1 MKSNSHLDPGL
12 LRRRALSFV
21 SACVLASPAAL
32 LAQQYQQTNLVS
44 DLGTLGAQTVDPKL
58 KNPWG
63 IARGPSGN
71 PWWVS
76 DERSGVATLYN
87 AHGTP
92 ANPLNPGANGLVVTI
107 PPSVPPPAVGTPTGV
122 VFNGSTNDFRVAPP
136 GVAQT
141 FFLFVSLDGSISGW
155 DPAANPTTAITEV
168 STKSVFTGATIAQI
182 GNERF
187 LYVADLKDAKIKV
200 YDSNFKEVEIGE
212 RHLGER
218 HLGERHFEYDMGFDD
233 DNEEAFEDQELPR
246 GFAPFNIQNI
256 GGDLYVAY
264 AKQDQTKTFVTSGT
278 GLGFVDVFSPRGR
291 LLMRLEHG
299 NWFNAPW
306 GLTLAPSDFG
316 TFSHRILVGQFGS
329 GEILA
334 FDAVT
339 GRFEGKLRDQNN
351 NSIALKGLWGLAF
364 GAGDQTSGPANTL
377 FFNEGLN
384 GGNDGLFGT
393 LTPIAA
399 DIDPGNGQ

>member
-1 MKSNSHLDPGL
+1 MKTNSYLNAGF
-12 LRRRALSFV
+12 LRRRALTFV

-32 LAQQYQQTNLVS
+32 FAQQYQKTNLVS
-44 DLGTLGAQTVDPKL
+44 DLGTLGAHTIDPKL

-76 DERSGVATLYN
+76 DERSGVSTLYN
-87 AHGTP
+87 AQGTP
-92 ANPLNPGANGLVVTI
+92 VNVLNPGANGLVVTI
-107 PPSVPPPAVGTPTGV
+107 PPSVPPPSIGTPTGV
-122 VFNGSTNDFRVAPP
+122 VFNGSANDFRVAPP

-141 FFLFVSLDGSISGW
+141 FFLFVSLDGTISGW
-155 DPAANPTTAITEV
+155 DPAANPTTAIRKV
-168 STKSVFTGATIAQI
+168 STKSVLTGATIAQI
-182 GNERF
+182 GADRF
-187 LYVADLKDAKIKV
+187 LYVADLKAGKIRV
-200 YDSNFKEVEIGE
+200 YDSNFQPMA
-212 RHLGER
+212 LGQ
-218 HLGERHFEYDMGFDD
+218 GAFDD
-233 DNEEAFEDQELPR
+233 DHLPP

-256 GGDLYVAY
+256 GGNLYVAY
-264 AKQDQTKTFVTSGT
+264 AKQDQAKTFVTPGA
-278 GLGFVDVFSPRGR
+278 GLGFVDVFSPQGR
-291 LLMRLEHG
+291 LLLRLQHG

-339 GRFEGKLRDQNN
+339 GQFQGKLNDQNN
-351 NSIALKGLWGLAF
+351 QVIAMTGLWGLAF
-364 GAGDQTSGPANTL
+364 GAGDQTSGAANTL
-377 FFNEGLN
+377 FFNQGLN

-393 LTPIAA
+393 LTPIAT
-399 DIDPGNGQ
+399 DIESGNGQ

>member
-1 MKSNSHLDPGL
+1 MKRNSYLDAGF

-21 SACVLASPAAL
+21 SACVLACPAAL
-32 LAQQYQQTNLVS
+32 FAQQYQQTNLVS
-44 DLGTLGAQTVDPKL
+44 DLGTLGAQTVDPNL

-76 DERSGVATLYN
+76 DERSGVSTLYN
-87 AHGTP
+87 AQGTP

-200 YDSNFKEVEIGE
+200 YDSNFKEVAIGE
-212 RHLGER
+212 RH
-218 HLGERHFEYDMGFDD
+218 FDDDMGFDD
-233 DNEEAFEDQELPR
+233 DNEEAFEDHELPR

-264 AKQDQTKTFVTSGT
+264 AKQDQAKTFVTAGT

-339 GRFEGKLRDQNN
+339 GRFQGKLRDQNN

-364 GAGDQTSGPANTL
+364 GAGDQTSGAANTL

-384 GGNDGLFGT
+384 GGSGLFGT
-393 LTPIAA
+393 LTPIAT
-399 DIDPGNGQ
+399 DIESGNGQ

>member
-58 KNPWG
+58 KKPWG

-76 DERSGVATLYN
+76 DERSGVSTLYN
-87 AHGTP
+87 AQGTP

-200 YDSNFKEVEIGE
+200 YDSNFKEVAIGE
-212 RHLGER
+212 RH
-218 HLGERHFEYDMGFDD
+218 FDDDMGFDD
-233 DNEEAFEDQELPR
+233 DNEEAFEDHELPR

-264 AKQDQTKTFVTSGT
+264 AKQDQAKTFVTAGT

-339 GRFEGKLRDQNN
+339 GRFQGKLRDQNN

-364 GAGDQTSGPANTL
+364 GAGDQTSGAANTL

-384 GGNDGLFGT
+384 GGSGLFGT
-393 LTPIAA
+393 LTPIAT
-399 DIDPGNGQ
+399 DIESGNGQ

>member
-87 AHGTP
+87 ANGRP

-136 GVAQT
+136 GIAQT

-187 LYVADLKDAKIKV
+187 LYVADLQDAKIKV

-218 HLGERHFEYDMGFDD
+218 HFEYDMGFDD
-233 DNEEAFEDQELPR
+233 DNEGAFEDQELPR

-339 GRFEGKLRDQNN
+339 GRFEGKLRDENN

>member
-1 MKSNSHLDPGL
+1 MKTNSHLNAGF
-12 LRRRALSFV
+12 LRRRALTFV

-32 LAQQYQQTNLVS
+32 FAQQYQKTNLVS
-44 DLGTLGAQTVDPKL
+44 DLGTLGAHTVDPKL

-76 DERSGVATLYN
+76 DEKSGVATLYN
-87 AHGTP
+87 AQGTP
-92 ANPLNPGANGLVVTI
+92 ANVLNPGANGLVVTI
-107 PPSVPPPAVGTPTGV
+107 PPSVAPPSIGTPTGV
-122 VFNGSTNDFRVAPP
+122 VFNGSANDFRVAPP

-141 FFLFVSLDGSISGW
+141 FFLFVSLDGTISGW
-155 DPAANPTTAITEV
+155 DPVANPTTAIRKV
-168 STKSVFTGATIAQI
+168 STKSVLTGATIAQI
-182 GNERF
+182 GADRF
-187 LYVADLKDAKIKV
+187 LYVADLKAGKIRV
-200 YDSNFKEVEIGE
+200 YDSNFQPVEVDE
-212 RHLGER
+212 
-218 HLGERHFEYDMGFDD
+218 DAFDD
-233 DNEEAFEDQELPR
+233 DHLPP

-264 AKQDQTKTFVTSGT
+264 AKQDQAKTFVTSGT

-339 GRFEGKLRDQNN
+339 GRFQGKLRDQNN

-364 GAGDQTSGPANTL
+364 GAGDQTSGAANTL

-384 GGNDGLFGT
+384 GGSGLFGT
-393 LTPIAA
+393 LTPIAT
-399 DIDPGNGQ
+399 DIESGNGQ

>member
-1 MKSNSHLDPGL
+1 MKTNSHLNAGF
-12 LRRRALSFV
+12 LRRRALTFV

-32 LAQQYQQTNLVS
+32 FAQQYQQTNLVS
-44 DLGTLGAQTVDPKL
+44 DLGTLGAHTVDPRL

-63 IARGPSGN
+63 IARGPSGI

-76 DERSGVATLYN
+76 DERSGVSTLYN
-87 AHGTP
+87 AQGTP
-92 ANPLNPGANGLVVTI
+92 VNPLNPGANGLVVTI

-122 VFNGSTNDFRVAPP
+122 VFNGGANDFRVAPP

-155 DPAANPTTAITEV
+155 DPAANPTTAITKV

-187 LYVADLKDAKIKV
+187 LYVADVKDAKIKV
-200 YDSNFKEVEIGE
+200 YDSNFKEVAIGE
-212 RHLGER
+212 RH
-218 HLGERHFEYDMGFDD
+218 FDDDMGFDD
-233 DNEEAFEDQELPR
+233 DNEEAFEDHELPR

-264 AKQDQTKTFVTSGT
+264 AKQDQTKTFVTAGT

-339 GRFEGKLRDQNN
+339 GRFQGKLRDQNN

-364 GAGDQTSGPANTL
+364 GAGDQTSGAANTL

-384 GGNDGLFGT
+384 GGSGLFGT
-393 LTPIAA
+393 LTPIAT
-399 DIDPGNGQ
+399 DIESGNGQ

>member
-21 SACVLASPAAL
+21 PACVLASPAAL
-32 LAQQYQQTNLVS
+32 LAQQYQKTNLVS
-44 DLGTLGAQTVDPKL
+44 DLGTLGAHTVDPKL

-76 DERSGVATLYN
+76 DERSGVSTLYN
-87 AHGTP
+87 AQGTP

-200 YDSNFKEVEIGE
+200 YDSNFKEVAIGE
-212 RHLGER
+212 RH
-218 HLGERHFEYDMGFDD
+218 FDDDMGFDD
-233 DNEEAFEDQELPR
+233 DNEEAFEDHELPR

-264 AKQDQTKTFVTSGT
+264 AKQDQAKTFVTAGT

-339 GRFEGKLRDQNN
+339 GRFQGKLRDQNN

-364 GAGDQTSGPANTL
+364 GAGDQTSGAANTL

-384 GGNDGLFGT
+384 GGSGLFGT
-393 LTPIAA
+393 LTPIAT
-399 DIDPGNGQ
+399 DIESGNGQ

>member
-1 MKSNSHLDPGL
+1 MKTNSHLNAGF
-12 LRRRALSFV
+12 LRRRALTFV

-32 LAQQYQQTNLVS
+32 FAQQYQKTNLVS
-44 DLGTLGAQTVDPKL
+44 DLGTLGAHTVDPKL

-76 DERSGVATLYN
+76 DEKSGVATLYN
-87 AHGTP
+87 AQGTP
-92 ANPLNPGANGLVVTI
+92 ANVLNPGANGLVVTI
-107 PPSVPPPAVGTPTGV
+107 PPSVPPPSIGTPTGV
-122 VFNGSTNDFRVAPP
+122 VFNGSANDFRVAPP

-141 FFLFVSLDGSISGW
+141 FFLFVSLDGTISGW
-155 DPAANPTTAITEV
+155 DPAANPTTAIRKV
-168 STKSVFTGATIAQI
+168 STKSVLTGATIAQI
-182 GNERF
+182 GADRF
-187 LYVADLKDAKIKV
+187 LYVADLKAGKIRV
-200 YDSNFKEVEIGE
+200 YDSNFQPMA
-212 RHLGER
+212 LGQ
-218 HLGERHFEYDMGFDD
+218 GAFDD
-233 DNEEAFEDQELPR
+233 DHLPP

-256 GGDLYVAY
+256 GGNLYVAY
-264 AKQDQTKTFVTSGT
+264 AKQDQAKTFVTSGA
-278 GLGFVDVFSPRGR
+278 GLGFVDVFSPQGSLLLR
-291 LLMRLEHG
+291 LQHG

-339 GRFEGKLRDQNN
+339 GQFQGKLNDQNN
-351 NSIALKGLWGLAF
+351 QVIAMTGLWGLAF
-364 GAGDQTSGPANTL
+364 GAGDQTSGAANTL

-393 LTPIAA
+393 LTPIAT
-399 DIDPGNGQ
+399 DIESGNGQ

>member
-87 AHGTP
+87 ANGRP

-212 RHLGER
+212 RH
-218 HLGERHFEYDMGFDD
+218 FEYDMGFDD
-233 DNEEAFEDQELPR
+233 DNEGAFEDQELPR

-334 FDAVT
+334 FNAVT
-339 GRFEGKLRDQNN
+339 GRFQGKLRDQNN
-351 NSIALKGLWGLAF
+351 RSIALKGLWGLAF

-377 FFNEGLN
+377 FFNQGLN
-384 GGNDGLFGT
+384 GGNDGLFGK

>member
-1 MKSNSHLDPGL
+1 MKRNSHLDPGL
-12 LRRRALSFV
+12 LRRRALSFL

-122 VFNGSTNDFRVAPP
+122 VFNGSANDFRVAPP

-155 DPAANPTTAITEV
+155 DPAANPTTAITKV

-218 HLGERHFEYDMGFDD
+218 RTWSAHIVAVVLSPDASCSDTVPSTNPCTHPSSRCTAPWQQPVGHPSGKRFDRRPRSG
-233 DNEEAFEDQELPR
+233 LPR
-246 GFAPFNIQNI
+246 SGHGPFA
-256 GGDLYVAY
+256 GALRVGC
-264 AKQDQTKTFVTSGT
+264 
-278 GLGFVDVFSPRGR
+278 
-291 LLMRLEHG
+291 
-299 NWFNAPW
+299 
-306 GLTLAPSDFG
+306 PS
-316 TFSHRILVGQFGS
+316 T
-329 GEILA
+329 
-334 FDAVT
+334 
-339 GRFEGKLRDQNN
+339 
-351 NSIALKGLWGLAF
+351 
-364 GAGDQTSGPANTL
+364 
-377 FFNEGLN
+377 
-384 GGNDGLFGT
+384 
-393 LTPIAA
+393 
-399 DIDPGNGQ
+399 

>member
-1 MKSNSHLDPGL
+1 MKTNSHLNAGF
-12 LRRRALSFV
+12 LRRRALTFV

-32 LAQQYQQTNLVS
+32 FAQQYQKTNLVS
-44 DLGTLGAQTVDPKL
+44 DLGTLGAHTVDPKL

-76 DERSGVATLYN
+76 DEKSGVSTLYN
-87 AHGTP
+87 AQGTP
-92 ANPLNPGANGLVVTI
+92 ANVLNPGANGLVVTI
-107 PPSVPPPAVGTPTGV
+107 PPSAPPPSIGTPTGV
-122 VFNGSTNDFRVAPP
+122 VFNGSANDFRVAPP

-141 FFLFVSLDGSISGW
+141 FFLFVSLDGTISGW
-155 DPAANPTTAITEV
+155 DPAANPTTAIRKV
-168 STKSVFTGATIAQI
+168 STKSVLTGATIAQI
-182 GNERF
+182 GADRF
-187 LYVADLKDAKIKV
+187 LYVADLKAGKIRV
-200 YDSNFKEVEIGE
+200 YDSNFQPMA
-212 RHLGER
+212 LGQ
-218 HLGERHFEYDMGFDD
+218 GAFDD
-233 DNEEAFEDQELPR
+233 DHLPP

-256 GGDLYVAY
+256 GGNLYVAY
-264 AKQDQTKTFVTSGT
+264 AKQDQAKTFVTSGA
-278 GLGFVDVFSPRGR
+278 GLGFVDVFSPQGSLLLR
-291 LLMRLEHG
+291 LQHG

-339 GRFEGKLRDQNN
+339 GQFQGKLNDQNN
-351 NSIALKGLWGLAF
+351 KVIAMTGLWGLAF
-364 GAGDQTSGPANTL
+364 GAGDQTSGAANTL

-393 LTPIAA
+393 LTPIAT
-399 DIDPGNGQ
+399 DIESGNGQ

>member
-1 MKSNSHLDPGL
+1 MKTNSHLNAGF
-12 LRRRALSFV
+12 LRRRALTFV

-32 LAQQYQQTNLVS
+32 FAQQYQKTNLVS
-44 DLGTLGAQTVDPKL
+44 DLGTLGAHTVDPKL

-76 DERSGVATLYN
+76 DEKSGVSTLYN
-87 AHGTP
+87 AQGTP
-92 ANPLNPGANGLVVTI
+92 ANVLNPGANGLVVTI
-107 PPSVPPPAVGTPTGV
+107 PPSVPPPSIGTPTGV
-122 VFNGSTNDFRVAPP
+122 VFNGSANDFRVAPP

-141 FFLFVSLDGSISGW
+141 FFLFVSLDGTISGW
-155 DPAANPTTAITEV
+155 DPAANPTTAIRKV
-168 STKSVFTGATIAQI
+168 STKSVLTGATIAQI
-182 GNERF
+182 EENRF
-187 LYVADLKDAKIKV
+187 LYVADLEAGKIRV
-200 YDSNFKEVEIGE
+200 YDSNFQPVEVDE
-212 RHLGER
+212 
-218 HLGERHFEYDMGFDD
+218 DAFDD
-233 DNEEAFEDQELPR
+233 DHLPP

-264 AKQDQTKTFVTSGT
+264 AKQDQAKTFVTSGA
-278 GLGFVDVFSPRGR
+278 GLGFVDVFSPQGR
-291 LLMRLEHG
+291 LLLRLQHG

-339 GRFEGKLRDQNN
+339 GRFQGKLRDQNN
-351 NSIALKGLWGLAF
+351 HSIALKGLWGLAF

-384 GGNDGLFGT
+384 GNDGLFGT
-393 LTPIAA
+393 LTPIAT
-399 DIDPGNGQ
+399 DIESGNGQ

>member
-1 MKSNSHLDPGL
+1 MKRNSHLDPGL

-32 LAQQYQQTNLVS
+32 FAQQYQKTNLVS

-76 DERSGVATLYN
+76 DERSGVSTLYN
-87 AHGTP
+87 AQGTP

-200 YDSNFKEVEIGE
+200 YDSNFKEVAIGE
-212 RHLGER
+212 RH
-218 HLGERHFEYDMGFDD
+218 FDDDMGFDD
-233 DNEEAFEDQELPR
+233 DNEEAFEDHELPR

-264 AKQDQTKTFVTSGT
+264 AKQDQAKTFVTAGT

-339 GRFEGKLRDQNN
+339 GRFQGKLRDQNN

-364 GAGDQTSGPANTL
+364 GAGDQTSGAANTL

-384 GGNDGLFGT
+384 GGSGLFGT
-393 LTPIAA
+393 LTPIAT
-399 DIDPGNGQ
+399 DIESGNGQ

>member
-1 MKSNSHLDPGL
+1 MKTNSHLNAGF
-12 LRRRALSFV
+12 LRRRALTFV

-32 LAQQYQQTNLVS
+32 FAQQYQKTNLVS
-44 DLGTLGAQTVDPKL
+44 DLGTLGAHTVDPKL

-76 DERSGVATLYN
+76 DEKSGVATLYN
-87 AHGTP
+87 AQGTP
-92 ANPLNPGANGLVVTI
+92 ANVLNPGANGLVVTI
-107 PPSVPPPAVGTPTGV
+107 PPSVPPPSIGTPTGV
-122 VFNGSTNDFRVAPP
+122 VFNGSANDFRVAPP

-141 FFLFVSLDGSISGW
+141 FFLFVSLDGTISGW
-155 DPAANPTTAITEV
+155 DPAANPTTAIRKV
-168 STKSVFTGATIAQI
+168 STKSVLTGATIAQI
-182 GNERF
+182 GADRF
-187 LYVADLKDAKIKV
+187 LYVADLKAGKIRV
-200 YDSNFKEVEIGE
+200 YDSNFQPMA
-212 RHLGER
+212 LGQ
-218 HLGERHFEYDMGFDD
+218 GAFDD
-233 DNEEAFEDQELPR
+233 DHLSP

-256 GGDLYVAY
+256 GGNLYVAY
-264 AKQDQTKTFVTSGT
+264 AKQDQAKTFVTSGA
-278 GLGFVDVFSPRGR
+278 GLGFVDVFSPQGSLLLR
-291 LLMRLEHG
+291 LQHG

-339 GRFEGKLRDQNN
+339 GQFQGKLNDQNN
-351 NSIALKGLWGLAF
+351 QVIAMTGLWGLAF
-364 GAGDQTSGPANTL
+364 GAGDQTSGAANTL
-377 FFNEGLN
+377 FFNQGLN

-393 LTPIAA
+393 LTPIAT
-399 DIDPGNGQ
+399 DIESGNGQ

>member
-1 MKSNSHLDPGL
+1 MKTNSHLNAGF
-12 LRRRALSFV
+12 LRRRALTFV

-32 LAQQYQQTNLVS
+32 FAQQYQKTNLVS
-44 DLGTLGAQTVDPKL
+44 DLGTLGAHTVDPKL

-76 DERSGVATLYN
+76 DEKSGVSTLYN
-87 AHGTP
+87 AQGTP
-92 ANPLNPGANGLVVTI
+92 VNVLNPGANGLVVTI
-107 PPSVPPPAVGTPTGV
+107 PPSVPPPSIGTPTGV
-122 VFNGSTNDFRVAPP
+122 VFNGSANDFRVAPP

-141 FFLFVSLDGSISGW
+141 FFLFVSLDGTISGW
-155 DPAANPTTAITEV
+155 DPAANPTTAITKV
-168 STKSVFTGATIAQI
+168 STKSVLTGATIAQI
-182 GNERF
+182 GADRF
-187 LYVADLKDAKIKV
+187 LYVADLKAGKIRV
-200 YDSNFKEVEIGE
+200 YDSNFQPMALGQGAFVDD
-212 RHLGER
+212 HLS
-218 HLGERHFEYDMGFDD
+218 
-233 DNEEAFEDQELPR
+233 P

-264 AKQDQTKTFVTSGT
+264 AKQDQAKTFVTSGA
-278 GLGFVDVFSPRGR
+278 GLGFVDVFSPQGSLLLR
-291 LLMRLEHG
+291 LQHG

-329 GEILA
+329 GKILA

-339 GRFEGKLRDQNN
+339 GQFQGKLKDQNN
-351 NSIALKGLWGLAF
+351 QVIAMTGLWGLAF
-364 GAGDQTSGPANTL
+364 GAGDQTSGAANTL
-377 FFNEGLN
+377 FFNQGLN

-393 LTPIAA
+393 LTPIAT
-399 DIDPGNGQ
+399 DIESGNGQ

>member
-1 MKSNSHLDPGL
+1 MKTNSHLNAGF
-12 LRRRALSFV
+12 LRRRALTFV

-32 LAQQYQQTNLVS
+32 FAQQYQKTNLVS
-44 DLGTLGAQTVDPKL
+44 DLGTLGAHTVDPKL

-76 DERSGVATLYN
+76 DEKSGVSTLYN
-87 AHGTP
+87 AQGTP
-92 ANPLNPGANGLVVTI
+92 VNVVNPGANGLVVTI
-107 PPSVPPPAVGTPTGV
+107 PPSAPPPSIGTPTGV
-122 VFNGSTNDFRVAPP
+122 VFNGSANDFRVAPP

-141 FFLFVSLDGSISGW
+141 FFLFVSLDGTISGW
-155 DPAANPTTAITEV
+155 DPAANPTTAIRKV
-168 STKSVFTGATIAQI
+168 STKSVLTGATIAQI
-182 GNERF
+182 GADRF
-187 LYVADLKDAKIKV
+187 LYVADLKAGKIRV
-200 YDSNFKEVEIGE
+200 YDSNFQPMA
-212 RHLGER
+212 LGQ
-218 HLGERHFEYDMGFDD
+218 GAFDD
-233 DNEEAFEDQELPR
+233 DHLPP

-256 GGDLYVAY
+256 GGNLYVAY
-264 AKQDQTKTFVTSGT
+264 AKQDQAKTFVTSGA
-278 GLGFVDVFSPRGR
+278 GLGFVDVFSPQGSLLLR
-291 LLMRLEHG
+291 LQHG

-339 GRFEGKLRDQNN
+339 GQFQGKLNDQNN
-351 NSIALKGLWGLAF
+351 QVIAMTGLWGLAF
-364 GAGDQTSGPANTL
+364 GAGDQTSGAANTL
-377 FFNEGLN
+377 FFNQGLN

-393 LTPIAA
+393 LTPIAT
-399 DIDPGNGQ
+399 DIESGNGQ

>member
-1 MKSNSHLDPGL
+1 MKSNSHLDAGF

-21 SACVLASPAAL
+21 SACVLACPAAL
-32 LAQQYQQTNLVS
+32 FAQQYQQTNLVS
-44 DLGTLGAQTVDPKL
+44 DLGTLGAQTVDPNL

-76 DERSGVATLYN
+76 DERSGVSTLYN
-87 AHGTP
+87 AQGTP

-122 VFNGSTNDFRVAPP
+122 VFNGGANDFRVAPP

-155 DPAANPTTAITEV
+155 DPAANPTTAITKV

-187 LYVADLKDAKIKV
+187 LYVADVKDAKIKV
-200 YDSNFKEVEIGE
+200 YDSNFKEVAIGE
-212 RHLGER
+212 RH
-218 HLGERHFEYDMGFDD
+218 FDDDMGFDD
-233 DNEEAFEDQELPR
+233 DNEEAFEDHELPR

-264 AKQDQTKTFVTSGT
+264 AKQDQAKTFVTAGT

-339 GRFEGKLRDQNN
+339 GRFQGKLRDQNN

-364 GAGDQTSGPANTL
+364 GAGDQTSGAANTL

-384 GGNDGLFGT
+384 GGSGLFGT
-393 LTPIAA
+393 LTPIAT
-399 DIDPGNGQ
+399 DIESGNGQ

>member
-1 MKSNSHLDPGL
+1 MKTNSHLNAGF
-12 LRRRALSFV
+12 LRRRALTFV

-32 LAQQYQQTNLVS
+32 FAQQYQKTNLVS
-44 DLGTLGAQTVDPKL
+44 DLGTLGAHTIDPKL

-76 DERSGVATLYN
+76 DEKSGVSTLYN
-87 AHGTP
+87 AQGTP
-92 ANPLNPGANGLVVTI
+92 ANPLNPGGNGLVVTI
-107 PPSVPPPAVGTPTGV
+107 PPSVPPPAIGTPTGV
-122 VFNGSTNDFRVAPP
+122 VFNGSAKDFRVAPP

-155 DPAANPTTAITEV
+155 DPAANPTTAITKV
-168 STKSVFTGATIAQI
+168 STHSVLTGATIAQI
-182 GNERF
+182 GADRF
-187 LYVADLKDAKIKV
+187 LYVADLKAGKIRV
-200 YDSNFKEVEIGE
+200 YDTNFNPVEVGE
-212 RHLGER
+212 TEVDDKHGE
-218 HLGERHFEYDMGFDD
+218 H
-233 DNEEAFEDQELPR
+233 AFEDEQIPK

-256 GGDLYVAY
+256 GGNLYVAY
-264 AKQDQTKTFVTSGT
+264 AKQDQAKTFVTSGA
-278 GLGFVDVFSPRGR
+278 GLGFVDVFSPQGSLLLR
-291 LLMRLEHG
+291 LQHG

-339 GRFEGKLRDQNN
+339 GQFQGKLNDQNN
-351 NSIALKGLWGLAF
+351 QVIAMTGLWGLAF
-364 GAGDQTSGPANTL
+364 GAGDQTSGAANTL
-377 FFNEGLN
+377 FFNQGLN

-399 DIDPGNGQ
+399 DIEPGNGQ

>member
-1 MKSNSHLDPGL
+1 MKRNSHLDPGL

-76 DERSGVATLYN
+76 DERSGVSTLYN
-87 AHGTP
+87 AQGTP
-92 ANPLNPGANGLVVTI
+92 ANPLNPGGNGLVVTI

-155 DPAANPTTAITEV
+155 DPAANPTTAITKV

-200 YDSNFKEVEIGE
+200 YDSNFKEVEIG
-212 RHLGER
+212 
-218 HLGERHFEYDMGFDD
+218 DMGYDD

-351 NSIALKGLWGLAF
+351 KSIALEGLWGLAF

>member
-1 MKSNSHLDPGL
+1 MKTNSHLNAGF
-12 LRRRALSFV
+12 LRRRALTFV

-32 LAQQYQQTNLVS
+32 FAQQYQKTNLVS
-44 DLGTLGAQTVDPKL
+44 DLGTLGAHTIDPKL

-76 DERSGVATLYN
+76 DERSGVSTLYN
-87 AHGTP
+87 AQGTP
-92 ANPLNPGANGLVVTI
+92 VNVLNPGANGLVVTI
-107 PPSVPPPAVGTPTGV
+107 PPSVPPPSIGTPTGV
-122 VFNGSTNDFRVAPP
+122 VFNGSANDFRVAPP

-141 FFLFVSLDGSISGW
+141 FFLFVSLDGTISGW
-155 DPAANPTTAITEV
+155 DPAANPTTAIRKV
-168 STKSVFTGATIAQI
+168 STKSVLTGATIAQI
-182 GNERF
+182 GADRF
-187 LYVADLKDAKIKV
+187 LYVADLKAGKIRV
-200 YDSNFKEVEIGE
+200 YDSNFQPMAVGQ
-212 RHLGER
+212 GA
-218 HLGERHFEYDMGFDD
+218 FDD
-233 DNEEAFEDQELPR
+233 DHLPP
-246 GFAPFNIQNI
+246 GFAPFNIQDI

-264 AKQDQTKTFVTSGT
+264 AKQDQAKTFVTSGA
-278 GLGFVDVFSPRGR
+278 GLGFVDVFSPQGR
-291 LLMRLEHG
+291 LLLRLQHG

-339 GRFEGKLRDQNN
+339 GQFQGKLNDQNN
-351 NSIALKGLWGLAF
+351 QVIAMTGLWGLAF
-364 GAGDQTSGPANTL
+364 GAGDQTSGAANTL
-377 FFNEGLN
+377 FFNQGLN

-393 LTPIAA
+393 LTPIAT
-399 DIDPGNGQ
+399 DIESGNGQ

>member
-76 DERSGVATLYN
+76 DERSGVSTLYN
-87 AHGTP
+87 AQGTP

-200 YDSNFKEVEIGE
+200 YDSNFKEVAIGE
-212 RHLGER
+212 RH
-218 HLGERHFEYDMGFDD
+218 FDDDMGFDD
-233 DNEEAFEDQELPR
+233 DNEEAFEDHELPR

-264 AKQDQTKTFVTSGT
+264 AKQDQAKTFVTAGT

-339 GRFEGKLRDQNN
+339 GRFQGKLRDQNN

-364 GAGDQTSGPANTL
+364 GAGDQTSGAANTL

-384 GGNDGLFGT
+384 GGSGLFGT
-393 LTPIAA
+393 LTPIAT
-399 DIDPGNGQ
+399 DIESGNGQ

>member
-1 MKSNSHLDPGL
+1 MKRNSHLDPGL

-76 DERSGVATLYN
+76 DERSGVSTLYN
-87 AHGTP
+87 AQGTP

-155 DPAANPTTAITEV
+155 DPAANPTTAITKV

-200 YDSNFKEVEIGE
+200 YDSNFKEVAIGE
-212 RHLGER
+212 RH
-218 HLGERHFEYDMGFDD
+218 FDDDMGFDD
-233 DNEEAFEDQELPR
+233 DNEEAFEDHELPR

-264 AKQDQTKTFVTSGT
+264 AKQDQAKTFVTAGT

-339 GRFEGKLRDQNN
+339 GQFQGKLNDQKNRV
-351 NSIALKGLWGLAF
+351 IAMTGLWGLAF
-364 GAGDQTSGPANTL
+364 GAGDQTSGAANTL

-384 GGNDGLFGT
+384 GGSGLFGT
-393 LTPIAA
+393 LTPIAT
-399 DIDPGNGQ
+399 DIESGNGQ

>member
-1 MKSNSHLDPGL
+1 MKTNSHLNAGF
-12 LRRRALSFV
+12 LRRRALTFV

-32 LAQQYQQTNLVS
+32 FAQQYQKTNLVS
-44 DLGTLGAQTVDPKL
+44 DLGTLGAHTIDPKL

-76 DERSGVATLYN
+76 DEKSGVSTLYN
-87 AHGTP
+87 AQGTP
-92 ANPLNPGANGLVVTI
+92 ANPLNPGGNGLVVTI
-107 PPSVPPPAVGTPTGV
+107 PPSVPPPAIGTPTGV
-122 VFNGSTNDFRVAPP
+122 VFNGSAKDFRVAPP

-155 DPAANPTTAITEV
+155 DPAANPITAITKV
-168 STKSVFTGATIAQI
+168 STKSVLTGATIAQI
-182 GNERF
+182 EENRF
-187 LYVADLKDAKIKV
+187 LYVADLQAGKIRV
-200 YDSNFKEVEIGE
+200 YDTNFKPVELDE
-212 RHLGER
+212 
-218 HLGERHFEYDMGFDD
+218 DAFDD
-233 DNEEAFEDQELPR
+233 DHLPP

-264 AKQDQTKTFVTSGT
+264 AKQNQAKTFVTSGT

-299 NWFNAPW
+299 DWLNAPW

-339 GRFEGKLRDQNN
+339 GQFQGKLRDQKN
-351 NSIALKGLWGLAF
+351 NSLALKGLWGLAF

-377 FFNEGLN
+377 FFNQGLN

-393 LTPIAA
+393 LTPIAT
-399 DIDPGNGQ
+399 DIESGNGQ

>member
-1 MKSNSHLDPGL
+1 MKTNSHLNAGF
-12 LRRRALSFV
+12 LRRRALTFV

-32 LAQQYQQTNLVS
+32 FAQQYQKTNLVS
-44 DLGTLGAQTVDPKL
+44 DLGTLGAHTVDPKL

-76 DERSGVATLYN
+76 DEKSGVATLYN
-87 AHGTP
+87 AQGTP
-92 ANPLNPGANGLVVTI
+92 ANVLNPGANGLVVTI
-107 PPSVPPPAVGTPTGV
+107 PPSVPPPSIGTPTGV
-122 VFNGSTNDFRVAPP
+122 VFNGSANDFRVAPP

-141 FFLFVSLDGSISGW
+141 FFLFVSLDGTISGW
-155 DPAANPTTAITEV
+155 DPAANPTTAIRKV
-168 STKSVFTGATIAQI
+168 STKSVLTGATIAQI
-182 GNERF
+182 GADRF
-187 LYVADLKDAKIKV
+187 LYVADLKAGKIRV
-200 YDSNFKEVEIGE
+200 YDSNFQPVEVDE
-212 RHLGER
+212 
-218 HLGERHFEYDMGFDD
+218 DAFDD
-233 DNEEAFEDQELPR
+233 DHLPP

-264 AKQDQTKTFVTSGT
+264 AKQDQAKTFVTSGT

-299 NWFNAPW
+299 DWLNAPW

-339 GRFEGKLRDQNN
+339 GQFQGKLNDQKNRV
-351 NSIALKGLWGLAF
+351 IAMTGLWGLAF
-364 GAGDQTSGPANTL
+364 GAGDQTSGAANTL

-393 LTPIAA
+393 LTPIAT
-399 DIDPGNGQ
+399 DIESGNGQ

>member
-1 MKSNSHLDPGL
+1 MKRNSHLNLGF

-21 SACVLASPAAL
+21 SVCVLASPAAL
-32 LAQQYQQTNLVS
+32 FAQQYQQTNLVS
-44 DLGTLGAQTVDPKL
+44 DLGTLGAHTVDPRL

-71 PWWVS
+71 PWWAS
-76 DERSGVATLYN
+76 DERSGVSTLYN
-87 AHGTP
+87 AQGTP

-107 PPSVPPPAVGTPTGV
+107 PPSVPLPAVGTPTGV
-122 VFNGSTNDFRVAPP
+122 VFNGSAKDFRVAPP

-155 DPAANPTTAITEV
+155 DPAANPTTAITKV
-168 STKSVFTGATIAQI
+168 STKSVFTGATIAEI
-182 GNERF
+182 EENRF
-187 LYVADLKDAKIKV
+187 LYVADLEAGKIRV
-200 YDSNFKEVEIGE
+200 YDTNFEPVELDE
-212 RHLGER
+212 
-218 HLGERHFEYDMGFDD
+218 DAFDD
-233 DNEEAFEDQELPR
+233 DHLPP

-264 AKQDQTKTFVTSGT
+264 AKQDQAKTFVTSGT

-291 LLMRLEHG
+291 LLLRLEHG
-299 NWFNAPW
+299 DWFNAPW

-339 GRFEGKLRDQNN
+339 GQFQGKLRDQKN
-351 NSIALKGLWGLAF
+351 NSLALKGLWGLAF

-377 FFNEGLN
+377 FFNQGLN

-399 DIDPGNGQ
+399 DIEPGNGQ

>member
-1 MKSNSHLDPGL
+1 MKTNSHLNAGF
-12 LRRRALSFV
+12 LRRRALTFV

-32 LAQQYQQTNLVS
+32 FAQQYQKTNLVS
-44 DLGTLGAQTVDPKL
+44 DLGTLGAHTVDPKL

-76 DERSGVATLYN
+76 DEKSGVSTLYN
-87 AHGTP
+87 AQGTP
-92 ANPLNPGANGLVVTI
+92 VNVVNPGANGLVVTI
-107 PPSVPPPAVGTPTGV
+107 PPSVPPPSIGTPTGV
-122 VFNGSTNDFRVAPP
+122 VFNGSANDFRVAPP

-141 FFLFVSLDGSISGW
+141 FFLFVSLDGTISGW
-155 DPAANPTTAITEV
+155 DPAANPTTAIRKV
-168 STKSVFTGATIAQI
+168 STKSVLTGATIAQI
-182 GNERF
+182 GADRF
-187 LYVADLKDAKIKV
+187 LYVADLKAGKIRV
-200 YDSNFKEVEIGE
+200 YDSNFQPMAVGQ
-212 RHLGER
+212 GA
-218 HLGERHFEYDMGFDD
+218 FDD
-233 DNEEAFEDQELPR
+233 DHLPP

-256 GGDLYVAY
+256 GGNLYVAY
-264 AKQDQTKTFVTSGT
+264 AKQDQAKTFVTSGA
-278 GLGFVDVFSPRGR
+278 GLGFVDVFSPQGSLLLR
-291 LLMRLEHG
+291 LQHG

-339 GRFEGKLRDQNN
+339 GQFQGKLNDQNN
-351 NSIALKGLWGLAF
+351 KVIAMTGLWGLAF
-364 GAGDQTSGPANTL
+364 GAGDQTSGAANTL

-393 LTPIAA
+393 LTPIAT
-399 DIDPGNGQ
+399 DIESGNGQ

>member
-32 LAQQYQQTNLVS
+32 FAQQYQKTNLVS
-44 DLGTLGAQTVDPKL
+44 DLGTLGAHTIDPKL

-76 DERSGVATLYN
+76 DEKSGVSTLYN
-87 AHGTP
+87 AQGTP
-92 ANPLNPGANGLVVTI
+92 VNVVNPGANGLVVTI
-107 PPSVPPPAVGTPTGV
+107 PPSAPPPSIGTPTGV
-122 VFNGSTNDFRVAPP
+122 VFNGSANDFRVAPP

-141 FFLFVSLDGSISGW
+141 FFLFVSLDGTISGW
-155 DPAANPTTAITEV
+155 DPAANPTTAITKV

-187 LYVADLKDAKIKV
+187 LYVADVKDAKIKV

-212 RHLGER
+212 RH
-218 HLGERHFEYDMGFDD
+218 FEYDMGFDD
-233 DNEEAFEDQELPR
+233 DNEEAFEDHELPR

-339 GRFEGKLRDQNN
+339 GQFQGKLNDQNN
-351 NSIALKGLWGLAF
+351 QVIAMTGLWGLAF
-364 GAGDQTSGPANTL
+364 GAGDQTSGPAKTL

-393 LTPIAA
+393 LTPIEA

>member
-1 MKSNSHLDPGL
+1 MKRNSYLDAGF

-21 SACVLASPAAL
+21 SACVLACPAAL
-32 LAQQYQQTNLVS
+32 FAQQYQQTNLVS
-44 DLGTLGAQTVDPKL
+44 DLGTLGAQTVDPNL

-76 DERSGVATLYN
+76 DERSGVSTLYN
-87 AHGTP
+87 AQGTP

-122 VFNGSTNDFRVAPP
+122 VFNGGANDFRVAPP

-155 DPAANPTTAITEV
+155 DPAANPTTAITKV

-200 YDSNFKEVEIGE
+200 YDSNFKEVAIGE
-212 RHLGER
+212 RH
-218 HLGERHFEYDMGFDD
+218 FDDDMGFDD
-233 DNEEAFEDQELPR
+233 DNEEAFEDHELPR

-264 AKQDQTKTFVTSGT
+264 AKQDQAKTFVTAGT

-339 GRFEGKLRDQNN
+339 GRFQGKLRDQNN

-364 GAGDQTSGPANTL
+364 GAGDQTSGAANTL

-384 GGNDGLFGT
+384 GGSGLFGT
-393 LTPIAA
+393 LTPIAT
-399 DIDPGNGQ
+399 DIESGNGQ

>member
-1 MKSNSHLDPGL
+1 MKRNSYLDAGF

-21 SACVLASPAAL
+21 SACVLACPAAL
-32 LAQQYQQTNLVS
+32 FAQQYQQTNLVS
-44 DLGTLGAQTVDPKL
+44 DLGTLGAQTVDPNL

-76 DERSGVATLYN
+76 DERSGVSTLYN
-87 AHGTP
+87 AQGTP

-122 VFNGSTNDFRVAPP
+122 VFNGGANDFRVAPP

-155 DPAANPTTAITEV
+155 DPAANPTTAITKV

-187 LYVADLKDAKIKV
+187 LYVADVKDAKIKV
-200 YDSNFKEVEIGE
+200 YDSNFKEVAIGE
-212 RHLGER
+212 RH
-218 HLGERHFEYDMGFDD
+218 FDDDMGFDD
-233 DNEEAFEDQELPR
+233 DNEEAFEDHELPR

-264 AKQDQTKTFVTSGT
+264 AKQDQAKTFVTAGT

-339 GRFEGKLRDQNN
+339 GQFQGKLRDQKN
-351 NSIALKGLWGLAF
+351 NSLVLKGLWGLAF
-364 GAGDQTSGPANTL
+364 G
-377 FFNEGLN
+377 
-384 GGNDGLFGT
+384 
-393 LTPIAA
+393 
-399 DIDPGNGQ
+399 

>member
-1 MKSNSHLDPGL
+1 MKTNSHLNAGF
-12 LRRRALSFV
+12 LRRRALTFV

-32 LAQQYQQTNLVS
+32 FAQQYQKTNLVS
-44 DLGTLGAQTVDPKL
+44 DLGTLGAHTVDPKL

-76 DERSGVATLYN
+76 DEKSGVSTLYN
-87 AHGTP
+87 AQGTP
-92 ANPLNPGANGLVVTI
+92 ANVLNPGANGLVVTI
-107 PPSVPPPAVGTPTGV
+107 PPSVPPPSIGTPTGV
-122 VFNGSTNDFRVAPP
+122 VFNGSANDFRVAPP

-141 FFLFVSLDGSISGW
+141 FFLFVSLDGTISGW
-155 DPAANPTTAITEV
+155 DPAANPTTAIRKV
-168 STKSVFTGATIAQI
+168 STKSVLTGATIAQI
-182 GNERF
+182 GADRF
-187 LYVADLKDAKIKV
+187 LYVADLKAGKIRV
-200 YDSNFKEVEIGE
+200 YDSNFQPMA
-212 RHLGER
+212 LGQ
-218 HLGERHFEYDMGFDD
+218 GAFDD
-233 DNEEAFEDQELPR
+233 DHLSP

-256 GGDLYVAY
+256 GGNLYVAY
-264 AKQDQTKTFVTSGT
+264 AKQDQAKTFVTSGA
-278 GLGFVDVFSPRGR
+278 GLGFVDVFSPQGSLLLR
-291 LLMRLEHG
+291 LQHG

-339 GRFEGKLRDQNN
+339 GQFQGKLNDQNN
-351 NSIALKGLWGLAF
+351 QVIAMTGLWGLAF
-364 GAGDQTSGPANTL
+364 GAGDQTSGAANTL

-393 LTPIAA
+393 LTPIAT
-399 DIDPGNGQ
+399 DIASGNGQ

>member
-1 MKSNSHLDPGL
+1 MKTNSHLNAGF
-12 LRRRALSFV
+12 LRRRALTFV

-32 LAQQYQQTNLVS
+32 FAQQYQKTNLVS
-44 DLGTLGAQTVDPKL
+44 DLGTLGAQTVDPNL

-76 DERSGVATLYN
+76 DEKSGVSTLYN
-87 AHGTP
+87 AQGTP
-92 ANPLNPGANGLVVTI
+92 ANVLNPGANGLVVTI
-107 PPSVPPPAVGTPTGV
+107 PPSVPPPSIGTPTGV
-122 VFNGSTNDFRVAPP
+122 VFNGSANDFRVAPP

-141 FFLFVSLDGSISGW
+141 FFLFVSLDGTISGW
-155 DPAANPTTAITEV
+155 DPAANPTTAIRKV
-168 STKSVFTGATIAQI
+168 STKSVLTGATIAQI
-182 GNERF
+182 GADRF
-187 LYVADLKDAKIKV
+187 LYVADLKAGKIRV
-200 YDSNFKEVEIGE
+200 YDSNFQPVEVDE
-212 RHLGER
+212 
-218 HLGERHFEYDMGFDD
+218 DAFDD
-233 DNEEAFEDQELPR
+233 DHLPP

-264 AKQDQTKTFVTSGT
+264 AKQDQAKTFVTSGT

-299 NWFNAPW
+299 DWLNAPW

-339 GRFEGKLRDQNN
+339 GQFQGKLNDQNN
-351 NSIALKGLWGLAF
+351 QVIAMTGLWGLAF
-364 GAGDQTSGPANTL
+364 GAGDQTSGAANTL

-393 LTPIAA
+393 LTPIAT
-399 DIDPGNGQ
+399 DIESGNGQ

>member
-1 MKSNSHLDPGL
+1 MKTNSHLNAGF
-12 LRRRALSFV
+12 LRRRALTFV

-32 LAQQYQQTNLVS
+32 FAQQYQKTNLVS
-44 DLGTLGAQTVDPKL
+44 DLGTFGAQTVDPKL

-87 AHGTP
+87 AQGTP

-107 PPSVPPPAVGTPTGV
+107 PPSVPLPAVGTPTGV
-122 VFNGSTNDFRVAPP
+122 VFNGSADDFRVAPP

-155 DPAANPTTAITEV
+155 DPAANPTTAITKV

-182 GNERF
+182 GADRF
-187 LYVADLKDAKIKV
+187 LYVADLKAGKIRV
-200 YDSNFKEVEIGE
+200 YDSNFQPMALGQGAFVDD
-212 RHLGER
+212 HLS
-218 HLGERHFEYDMGFDD
+218 
-233 DNEEAFEDQELPR
+233 P
-246 GFAPFNIQNI
+246 GFAPFNMQDI

-264 AKQDQTKTFVTSGT
+264 AKQDQAKTFATSGA
-278 GLGFVDVFSPRGR
+278 GLGFVDVFSPQGSLLLR
-291 LLMRLEHG
+291 LQHG

-329 GEILA
+329 GKILS

-339 GRFEGKLRDQNN
+339 GQFQGKLNDQNN
-351 NSIALKGLWGLAF
+351 QVIAMTGLWGLAF
-364 GAGDQTSGPANTL
+364 GAGDQTSGAANTL

-384 GGNDGLFGT
+384 GGSGLFGT
-393 LTPIAA
+393 LTPIAT
-399 DIDPGNGQ
+399 DIESGNG

>member
-1 MKSNSHLDPGL
+1 MKTNSHLNAGF
-12 LRRRALSFV
+12 LRRRALTFV

-32 LAQQYQQTNLVS
+32 FAQQYQKTNLVS
-44 DLGTLGAQTVDPKL
+44 DLGTLGAHTVDPKL

-76 DERSGVATLYN
+76 DEKSGVSTLYN
-87 AHGTP
+87 AQGTP
-92 ANPLNPGANGLVVTI
+92 ANVLNPGANGLVVTI
-107 PPSVPPPAVGTPTGV
+107 PPSVPPPSIGTPTGV
-122 VFNGSTNDFRVAPP
+122 VFNGSANDFRVAPP

-141 FFLFVSLDGSISGW
+141 FFLFVSLDGTISGW
-155 DPAANPTTAITEV
+155 DPAANPTTAIKKV
-168 STKSVFTGATIAQI
+168 STKSVLTGATIAQS
-182 GNERF
+182 GADRF
-187 LYVADLKDAKIKV
+187 LYVADLKAGKIRV
-200 YDSNFKEVEIGE
+200 YDSNFQPVEVDE
-212 RHLGER
+212 
-218 HLGERHFEYDMGFDD
+218 DAFDD
-233 DNEEAFEDQELPR
+233 DHLPP

-264 AKQDQTKTFVTSGT
+264 AKQDQAKTFVTSGT

-299 NWFNAPW
+299 DWLNAPW

-339 GRFEGKLRDQNN
+339 GQFQGKLNDQKNRV
-351 NSIALKGLWGLAF
+351 IAMTGLWGLAF
-364 GAGDQTSGPANTL
+364 GAGDQTSGAANTL

-393 LTPIAA
+393 LTPIAT
-399 DIDPGNGQ
+399 DIESGNGQ

>member
-1 MKSNSHLDPGL
+1 MKTNSHLNAGF
-12 LRRRALSFV
+12 LRRRALTFV

-32 LAQQYQQTNLVS
+32 FAQQYQKTNLVS
-44 DLGTLGAQTVDPKL
+44 DLGTLGAHTIDPKL

-76 DERSGVATLYN
+76 DERSGVSTLYN
-87 AHGTP
+87 AQGTP
-92 ANPLNPGANGLVVTI
+92 VNVLNPGGNGLVVTI
-107 PPSVPPPAVGTPTGV
+107 PASVPLPAVGTPTGV
-122 VFNGSTNDFRVAPP
+122 VFNGSANDFRVAPP

-141 FFLFVSLDGSISGW
+141 FFLFVSLDGTISGW
-155 DPAANPTTAITEV
+155 DPAANPTTAIRKV
-168 STKSVFTGATIAQI
+168 STQSVLTGATIAQI
-182 GNERF
+182 GADRF
-187 LYVADLKDAKIKV
+187 LYVADLKAGKIRV
-200 YDSNFKEVEIGE
+200 YDSNFQPMAVGQ
-212 RHLGER
+212 GA
-218 HLGERHFEYDMGFDD
+218 FDD
-233 DNEEAFEDQELPR
+233 DHLPP

-256 GGDLYVAY
+256 GGNLYVAY
-264 AKQDQTKTFVTSGT
+264 AKQDQAKTFVTSGA
-278 GLGFVDVFSPRGR
+278 GLGFVDVFSPQGSLLLR
-291 LLMRLEHG
+291 LQHG

-339 GRFEGKLRDQNN
+339 GQFQGKLNDQNN
-351 NSIALKGLWGLAF
+351 QVIAMTGLWGLAF
-364 GAGDQTSGPANTL
+364 GAGDQTSGAANTL
-377 FFNEGLN
+377 FFNQGLN

-393 LTPIAA
+393 LTPIAT
-399 DIDPGNGQ
+399 DIESGNGQ

>member
-1 MKSNSHLDPGL
+1 MKRNSYLNAGFV
-12 LRRRALSFV
+12 RRQALSFV
-21 SACVLASPAAL
+21 SAFVLASPAAL
-32 LAQQYQQTNLVS
+32 FAQQYQKTNLVS
-44 DLGTLGAQTVDPKL
+44 DLATLGAHTVDPRL

-76 DERSGVATLYN
+76 DAKSGVSTLYN
-87 AHGTP
+87 AQGIP

-107 PPSVPPPAVGTPTGV
+107 PPSVPPPAIGTPTGV
-122 VFNGSTNDFRVAPP
+122 VFNGSANDFRVAPP

-141 FFLFVSLDGSISGW
+141 FFLFVSLDGTISGW
-155 DPAANPTTAITEV
+155 DPAANPTTAIRKV
-168 STKSVFTGATIAQI
+168 STQSVLTGVTIAQI
-182 GNERF
+182 GAERF
-187 LYVADLKDAKIKV
+187 LYVADLKAGKIRV
-200 YDSNFKEVEIGE
+200 YDSNFQPMAVGQGAFVDD
-212 RHLGER
+212 HL
-218 HLGERHFEYDMGFDD
+218 
-233 DNEEAFEDQELPR
+233 PP

-256 GGDLYVAY
+256 GGNLYVAY
-264 AKQDQTKTFVTSGT
+264 AKQDQAKTFVTQGA
-278 GLGFVDVFSPRGR
+278 GLGFVDVFSPQGR
-291 LLMRLEHG
+291 LLLRLQHG

-339 GRFEGKLRDQNN
+339 GQFQGKLSDQNN
-351 NSIALKGLWGLAF
+351 QVIAMTGLWGLAF

-393 LTPIAA
+393 LTPIAT
-399 DIDPGNGQ
+399 DIESGNGQ